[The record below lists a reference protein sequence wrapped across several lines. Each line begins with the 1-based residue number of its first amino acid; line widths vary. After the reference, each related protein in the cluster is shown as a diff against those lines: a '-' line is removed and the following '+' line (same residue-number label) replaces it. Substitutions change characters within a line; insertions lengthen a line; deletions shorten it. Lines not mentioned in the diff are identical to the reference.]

1 MCIHHKPDGDEETV
15 LSVET
20 SSVRQLHN
28 LGNYDGVFGIFVII
42 TVTWLNIV
50 NFNTIQS
57 QVADEEEQAKQIFK

>member
-1 MCIHHKPDGDEETV
+1 MCTHNKPDGDEETV

-20 SSVRQLHN
+20 ISVWQLHN
-28 LGNYDGVFGIFVII
+28 LGNYDEIFGIFVII